1 MKDDLKNWTKNERKL
16 DSREWSTYYE
26 TSKRNWLQRKRNS
39 QLWKSSHE
47 IKAQYTEI
55 TKLKKETKDSVN
67 IENTNDAA
75 TATNKIENILTSV
88 KRKKNEDY
96 YSRDSLLQ
104 EVIKHRT
111 ELEKKGEESL

>member
-1 MKDDLKNWTKNERKL
+1 M
-16 DSREWSTYYE
+16 
-26 TSKRNWLQRKRNS
+26 
-39 QLWKSSHE
+39 
-47 IKAQYTEI
+47 
-55 TKLKKETKDSVN
+55 N

-111 ELEKKGEESL
+111 ELEKKRRRIAIVQEGDKNIEKKLVADYEARLESIIS